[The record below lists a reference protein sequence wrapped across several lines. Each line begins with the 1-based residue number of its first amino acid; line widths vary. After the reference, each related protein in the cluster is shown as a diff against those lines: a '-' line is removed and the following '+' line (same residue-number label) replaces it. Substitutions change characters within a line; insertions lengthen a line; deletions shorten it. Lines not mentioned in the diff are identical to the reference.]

1 MTRQITGELFKEM
14 IANAAAA
21 IENNKQEIN
30 ELNVFPVP
38 DGDTGTNMSLTIGAA
53 EKALDPMTP
62 GTLGHATE
70 VAAGALLR
78 GARGNSGVI
87 LSLLFRGFSRSLKDV
102 DSADAAAF
110 ANALTCGV
118 DAAYKAVMK
127 PAEGT
132 ILTVSRLAAVK
143 AVSVSGQEDDIEI
156 VLEHALTE
164 GYIALAE
171 TINQNPVLKKAGVI
185 DAGAKGYLYILDGML
200 KALRGEV
207 IENTSAGVKAGDK
220 ADFTQFTDEDIKFS
234 YCTEFIAERKYKT
247 DTNRLRDF
255 LDLRGDSIVVVD
267 DDDIVKIHVHTNEPG
282 VILTEALTYGPLIS
296 IKIDNIRQQHS
307 ETLFSSGNS
316 AGPDNVQ
323 PAEREQAGPQ
333 SFGGPQE
340 PEEKKAVG
348 TVVVCAGDGLEEVF
362 RDLGAD
368 RIITGGQTMNPS
380 TEDIL
385 EKINATPSDTVFV
398 LPNNK
403 NIIMAAQQCIPLTSK
418 LVVVIPTKSIPQGI
432 AAMLAVDHSA
442 GPEEMTSAMIEAAGR
457 VSTALITMAAR
468 DSVYDGQEINEG
480 EYIALMEDTLAA
492 SGPDISAVIG
502 AVAVRLGKRA
512 SEFITI
518 FFGEDVSE
526 DDAVAVADLISS
538 VSPGAE
544 TTVIRGG
551 QPVYHYIISAE

>member
-1 MTRQITGELFKEM
+1 MTLQITGELFKKM
-14 IANAAAA
+14 IINAAAA

-53 EKALDPMTP
+53 EKELAAMTP

-70 VAAGALLR
+70 VTAGALLR

-87 LSLLFRGFSRSLKDV
+87 LSLLFRGFSRRLKDF
-102 DSADAAAF
+102 DSADAAEF
-110 ANALTCGV
+110 ANALTSGV

-132 ILTVSRLAAVK
+132 ILTVSRLAAGA
-143 AVSVSGQEDDIEI
+143 AVAASKQDDNIET
-156 VLEHALTE
+156 VLEQ
-164 GYIALAE
+164 ALAE
-171 TINQNPVLKKAGVI
+171 GYTALADTINQNPVLKKAGVI

-207 IENTSAGVKAGDK
+207 IKNMTAGTVLGSK
-220 ADFTQFTDEDIKFS
+220 ADFSQFTSEDIKFS
-234 YCTEFIAERKYKT
+234 YCTEFIAERKFKT

-267 DDDIVKIHVHTNEPG
+267 DDDIIKVHVHTNEPG
-282 VILTEALTYGPLIS
+282 AVLTEALSYGALLS

-307 ETLFSSGNS
+307 ETLFENASHTAS
-316 AGPDNVQ
+316 AAPETHGADKSP
-323 PAEREQAGPQ
+323 
-333 SFGGPQE
+333 E
-340 PEEKKAVG
+340 PENMKEFG
-348 TVVVCAGDGLEEVF
+348 TVVVCAGDGLEDVF

-385 EKINATPSDTVFV
+385 EKINAAPSDTVFV

-403 NIIMAAQQCIPLTSK
+403 NIIMAAQQCIPLTGKS
-418 LVVVIPTKSIPQGI
+418 VIVIPTKSIPQGI
-432 AAMLAVDHSA
+432 SAMLSVDDA
-442 GPEEMTSAMIEAAGR
+442 GSHEDMAARMAEAAER
-457 VSTALITMAAR
+457 VHTALITMASR
-468 DSVYDGQEINEG
+468 DSVFDGSEIKEG
-480 EYIALMEDTLAA
+480 EYLALVEDTLAA
-492 SGPDISAVIG
+492 SGADINAVIDR
-502 AVAVRLGKRA
+502 VADLL
-512 SEFITI
+512 SEFSPEFITV
-518 FFGEDVSE
+518 FYGEDVGE
-526 DDAVAVADLISS
+526 GDAACVADLIGAA
-538 VSPGAE
+538 SPGAE